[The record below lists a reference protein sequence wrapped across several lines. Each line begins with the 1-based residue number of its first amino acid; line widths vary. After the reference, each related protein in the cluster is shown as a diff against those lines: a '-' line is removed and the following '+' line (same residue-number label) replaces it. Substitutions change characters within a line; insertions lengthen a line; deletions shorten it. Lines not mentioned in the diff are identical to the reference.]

1 MVVVRR
7 EEMKGE
13 RGVVTYTKF
22 TEDEYLVRLRRAV
35 DILKTKLV
43 EPRYVEAKTERAK
56 LIAYFM
62 DRAVQ
67 LGEATYRVK
76 TIPVALDIFLR
87 VICDDFIRLYWV
99 AQSEKNAADY
109 AKRTIS
115 EMAKLVRVSLEGG
128 HARMRNT
135 KTGQDA
141 TAARL
146 KVLPSFASPS
156 KSTEQMAKDCGVEK
170 IYVIP
175 FRVSSFT
182 VHGNTFK
189 FPTLE
194 GAEMVAFPAII
205 GFVNLVSA
213 VADGYPDKL
222 PSANEVL
229 AMLGPRKSAVA

>member
-1 MVVVRR
+1 VK
-7 EEMKGE
+7 EWGA
-13 RGVVTYTKF
+13 VTYTKF
-22 TEDEYLVRLRRAV
+22 TEDEYLARLRGGV
-35 DILKTKLV
+35 DILRAKLE
-43 EPRYVEAKTERAK
+43 EPRHVEAKTEQAK

-67 LGEATYRVK
+67 LGEATCRVK

-87 VICDDFIRLYWV
+87 VICDDFIRLYWIV
-99 AQSEKNAADY
+99 QSEKNAADY

-115 EMAKLVRVSLEGG
+115 EMAKLVRASLEGG
-128 HARMRNT
+128 HARVRNT
-135 KTGQDA
+135 KTGRDA
-141 TAARL
+141 TAAML

-156 KSTEQMAKDCGVEK
+156 KSTEQMAKDCGLEK

-175 FRVSSFT
+175 FRVTSFA
-182 VHGNTFK
+182 VHGNSFK

-213 VADGYPDKL
+213 VADGYPDEL
-222 PSANEVL
+222 PSAKEVL
-229 AMLGPRKSAVA
+229 AMLGPRKGAIA